1 MTNAI
6 KERVWLLDEA
16 RGLAILLMVLYHAG
30 YDLVAIFGVNIPFFF
45 SPWMNLLRDL
55 FAGLFVFISGC
66 ACRFSHNNLR
76 RGLLCFGLG
85 MAMTVAT
92 AVVMPAQLIRFG
104 ILHLLGS
111 SMVLFAL
118 LRPLLDRVPV
128 RVGLLCGLALFLLT
142 FSLPSA
148 HRFGLGP
155 LSLPLPDALYSTG
168 WLFWLGL
175 PRADF
180 TSADYFPLIPWLLLF
195 LAGSYAGLPLA
206 QRRAPAP
213 FYRLHSRALSRV
225 GRYTI
230 WVYLLH
236 QPVVYGLLSLFFW
249 LCSTRP
255 AVL

>member
-1 MTNAI
+1 MTKATR
-6 KERVWLLDEA
+6 ERVWLLDEA

-45 SPWMNLLRDL
+45 SSWMNLLRDF

-92 AVVMPAQLIRFG
+92 AVAMPTQLIRFG

-118 LRPLLDRVPV
+118 LRPLLDKIPL
-128 RVGLLCGLALFLLT
+128 RVGLPAGVLLFLLT
-142 FSLPSA
+142 FQLPFG
-148 HRFGLGP
+148 HRLGLGP
-155 LSLPLPDALYSTG
+155 LSLPVPEVFYSTR

-180 TSADYFPLIPWLLLF
+180 TSADYFSLIPWLFLF

-206 QRRAPAP
+206 QHRAPAP
-213 FYRLHSRALSRV
+213 FYRLHSRTLSWV
-225 GRYTI
+225 GRHTI

-236 QPVVYGLLSLFFW
+236 QPVVYGLLSLIFW
-249 LCSTRP
+249 ILPQNR
-255 AVL
+255 